1 MESKSCRFLLGL
13 GLGSLL
19 GAFVY
24 RCSKTGKCKEWK
36 EKVCCAMKSAANQAG
51 EWVANTKENVADA
64 AMKTADNVADKAE
77 QMKDKVH
84 SYADNNRK

>member
-19 GAFVY
+19 GVFAY
-24 RCSKTGKCKEWK
+24 RCSKTAKCKALK
-36 EKVCCAMKSAANQAG
+36 EKVCCAMKSAAGQAG
-51 EWVANTKENVADA
+51 EWMANAKENVADA

-77 QMKDKVH
+77 QVKDKFH

>member
-13 GLGSLL
+13 GLGSVL
-19 GAFVY
+19 GVIAY
-24 RCSKTGKCKEWK
+24 RCSKTAKCKEWK
-36 EKVCCAMKSAANQAG
+36 EKMRCAMKSAANQAG
-51 EWVANTKENVADA
+51 EWMTNTKDGVANV

-77 QMKDKVH
+77 QMKDKIH